1 MTPEQFEA
9 LAVWLRAAV
18 AKASRSG
25 PPFAFEDAEQA
36 AREAFLGKTHEQPR
50 G

>member
-9 LAVWLRAAV
+9 LKRWIDASTAV
-18 AKASRSG
+18 ALGADDKCRA
-25 PPFAFEDAEQA
+25 EAEQA
-36 AREAFLGKTHEQPR
+36 AREAFLGKTHEQAN